1 MSKEDPLEEGMA
13 THSSILAWRILMDRG
28 AWWATVYG
36 VAKTQTRLKRLST
49 DTPIDFMCAEELMLL
64 NCVVMEKTPGLQV
77 DQISQFDPKGKQP

>member
-1 MSKEDPLEEGMA
+1 
-13 THSSILAWRILMDRG
+13 MDRG